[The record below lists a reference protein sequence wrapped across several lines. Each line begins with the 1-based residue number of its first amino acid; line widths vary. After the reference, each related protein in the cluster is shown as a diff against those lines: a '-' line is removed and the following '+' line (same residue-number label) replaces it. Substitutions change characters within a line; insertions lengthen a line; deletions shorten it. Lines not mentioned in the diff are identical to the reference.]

1 MNRGKVLIL
10 FSSVL
15 ISRSRRSPDVGFF
28 STQRLAQVQVEVE
41 VGRGVVTVGV
51 RRRLIVG
58 VGVASHGCLK
68 LKIRPRRML

>member
-15 ISRSRRSPDVGFF
+15 ISRSRRRPDVGFF
-28 STQRLAQVQVEVE
+28 STERLTQIQVEVE

-58 VGVASHGCLK
+58 VVVASHSCFK
-68 LKIRPRRML
+68 TTIRSRRRE

>member
-1 MNRGKVLIL
+1 MNRSKVLVL

-58 VGVASHGCLK
+58 VVVASHDCFE
-68 LKIRPRRML
+68 LKIRPRRRE

>member
-1 MNRGKVLIL
+1 MNRSKVLVL

-58 VGVASHGCLK
+58 VIVASHDCFE
-68 LKIRPRRML
+68 LKIRPRRRE